1 MRSWSQSRLAAKT
14 RRNDRGAKTAL
25 LAFADGDLRPALLG
39 ATRSERAEVERLV
52 RQLYPG
58 YLVASADDGT
68 LSDDLYPPD
77 DITYATVLA
86 GTELLCDRRLVLDYP
101 SELPEHLRNAG
112 AGRRIIM
119 HGMHSVVDWL
129 CFAVWEDG
137 RLVRSLSLSPGSG
150 IRENIGE
157 PYDFEVP
164 YWAGEHSVPGWPDWQ
179 PYPLPFRPL
188 ELGEEALRALF
199 GFVVEGRLRPDD
211 LDVEAVHLH
220 GFRVT
225 DPSGEE
231 QAAREAEYEQ
241 ARPPSRAPVRLN
253 AIGATACRASSE
265 AKQFRPARLM
275 VDIAASSNA

>member
-1 MRSWSQSRLAAKT
+1 
-14 RRNDRGAKTAL
+14 
-25 LAFADGDLRPALLG
+25 
-39 ATRSERAEVERLV
+39 
-52 RQLYPG
+52 
-58 YLVASADDGT
+58 
-68 LSDDLYPPD
+68 
-77 DITYATVLA
+77 
-86 GTELLCDRRLVLDYP
+86 LCDRRLVLDYP
-101 SELPEHLRNAG
+101 SELPEHLRSAG

-119 HGMHSVVDWL
+119 HGMHSVVDWF

-164 YWAGEHSVPGWPDWQ
+164 VLGGRAFRAGLARLAAVPAAVPSPGAG
-179 PYPLPFRPL
+179 R
-188 ELGEEALRALF
+188 GALRALF

-241 ARPPSRAPVRLN
+241 ARQSMGLSRW
-253 AIGATACRASSE
+253 
-265 AKQFRPARLM
+265 FRVEPDGTMQEVNFDSL
-275 VDIAASSNA
+275 